1 MKTFKGFDKD
11 LKCRGFQYEVGK
23 TYEHE
28 GEVKACKEGFHAC
41 EHPLDVFSYYPPASS
56 RFCVVT
62 QSGETNKGGDDSK
75 VSSAKIS
82 IEAEVS
88 LSEFIESAVA
98 YVVGEAKKLKK
109 NTNGKD
115 NKAASNSGY
124 RGAATAS
131 GYKSRAQTSIGS
143 AIFLVERNNDD
154 EIINVFAGVGGKH
167 GVEPDTWYELVNGK
181 LKEV

>member
-109 NTNGKD
+109 NTNGKQLWL
-115 NKAASNSGY
+115 SG
-124 RGAATAS
+124 
-131 GYKSRAQTSIGS
+131 
-143 AIFLVERNNDD
+143 
-154 EIINVFAGVGGKH
+154 GGKQLWLSW
-167 GVEPDTWYELVNGK
+167 GGNS
-181 LKEV
+181 